1 MVVDIGC
8 EGDSENW
15 LLFADVIN
23 EWLEVMGSVRA
34 QTKKWN
40 TNNGTTPIKINDT
53 KKIPYLMN

>member
-1 MVVDIGC
+1 MVVDIVC

-34 QTKKWN
+34 QTMRLN
-40 TNNGTTPIKINDT
+40 QRMEQNQ
-53 KKIPYLMN
+53 